1 MYLFSL
7 AFSFYP
13 ITMKYEITI
22 TTDEK
27 ENSDLTL
34 SLNTVNGG
42 TFEVKS
48 YGTTMNFSQFIEF
61 ADGIHE
67 IRQKFAVINGK
78 HEESNG
84 RTN

>member
-34 SLNTVNGG
+34 SLNTANEGQ
-42 TFEVKS
+42 FEIKS

-61 ADGIHE
+61 ADAIHE
-67 IRQKFAVINGK
+67 IRQKFAVINAK
-78 HEESNG
+78 QEESNG

>member
-1 MYLFSL
+1 MCIPWLFIS
-7 AFSFYP
+7 ST
-13 ITMKYEITI
+13 TMKYEITI

-34 SLNTVNGG
+34 SLNTANEGQ
-42 TFEVKS
+42 FEIKS

-61 ADGIHE
+61 ADAIQE
-67 IRQKFAVINGK
+67 IREKFAVINGK

>member
-1 MYLFSL
+1 MCICSPWLFIS
-7 AFSFYP
+7 S
-13 ITMKYEITI
+13 
-22 TTDEK
+22 
-27 ENSDLTL
+27 
-34 SLNTVNGG
+34 
-42 TFEVKS
+42 
-48 YGTTMNFSQFIEF
+48 TTMNFEQFIEF

>member
-1 MYLFSL
+1 
-7 AFSFYP
+7 
-13 ITMKYEITI
+13 MKYEITI

-34 SLNTVNGG
+34 SLNTADGG
-42 TFEVKS
+42 TFEIKS
-48 YGTTMNFSQFIEF
+48 YGTTMNFEQFIEF
-61 ADGIHE
+61 ADAIQE
-67 IRQKFAVINGK
+67 IREKFAVINGK

>member
-1 MYLFSL
+1 MYLFPWPII
-7 AFSFYP
+7 FST
-13 ITMKYEITI
+13 TMKYEITI

-34 SLNTVNGG
+34 SLNTANGG
-42 TFEVKS
+42 SFEIKS

-61 ADGIHE
+61 ADAIHE
-67 IRQKFAVINGK
+67 IRQKFAVINAK

>member
-34 SLNTVNGG
+34 SLNTADGG
-42 TFEVKS
+42 TFEIKS

>member
-22 TTDEK
+22 TPDEK
-27 ENSDLTL
+27 ENSEITL
-34 SLNTVNGG
+34 SLNTANGG
-42 TFEVKS
+42 QFEIKS

-61 ADGIHE
+61 DDAIHE
-67 IRQKFAVINGK
+67 IRQKFAVLTSKQEN
-78 HEESNG
+78 ND
-84 RTN
+84 NA

>member
-1 MYLFSL
+1 
-7 AFSFYP
+7 
-13 ITMKYEITI
+13 MKYEITI

-27 ENSDLTL
+27 DNAEVSL
-34 SLNTVNGG
+34 SLNTADGG

-61 ADGIHE
+61 ADAINE
-67 IRQKFAVINGK
+67 IRQKFAVINAK
-78 HEESNG
+78 NEEESNG

>member
-1 MYLFSL
+1 MCICSPWLFI
-7 AFSFYP
+7 SFT
-13 ITMKYEITI
+13 TMKYEITI

-34 SLNTVNGG
+34 SLNTADGG
-42 TFEVKS
+42 TFEIKS

>member
-1 MYLFSL
+1 MYSL
-7 AFSFYP
+7 AFNSST
-13 ITMKYEITI
+13 TMKYEITI

-34 SLNTVNGG
+34 SLNTANGG

-61 ADGIHE
+61 ADAIHE
-67 IRQKFAVINGK
+67 IRQKFAVINAK
-78 HEESNG
+78 QEESNG

>member
-1 MYLFSL
+1 MYLYSL
-7 AFSFYP
+7 AFNSST
-13 ITMKYEITI
+13 TMKYEITI

-34 SLNTVNGG
+34 SLNTADGG
-42 TFEVKS
+42 TFEIKS

-61 ADGIHE
+61 ADAIHE

>member
-34 SLNTVNGG
+34 SLNTADGG
-42 TFEVKS
+42 TFEITS
-48 YGTTMNFSQFIEF
+48 YGTTMNFEQFIEF
-61 ADGIHE
+61 ADAIQE
-67 IRQKFAVINGK
+67 IREKFAVINGK

>member
-1 MYLFSL
+1 MCIPWLFIS
-7 AFSFYP
+7 ST
-13 ITMKYEITI
+13 TMKYEITI
-22 TTDEK
+22 TTDEN

-34 SLNTVNGG
+34 SLNTADGG
-42 TFEVKS
+42 TFEIKS

>member
-1 MYLFSL
+1 MYLFSP

-22 TTDEK
+22 TPDEK
-27 ENSDLTL
+27 ENSEITL
-34 SLNTVNGG
+34 SLNTANGG
-42 TFEVKS
+42 QFEIKS

>member
-27 ENSDLTL
+27 ENSNLTL
-34 SLNTVNGG
+34 SLNTANEGQ
-42 TFEVKS
+42 FEIKS

-61 ADGIHE
+61 ADAIQE
-67 IRQKFAVINGK
+67 IREKFAVINGK

>member
-1 MYLFSL
+1 
-7 AFSFYP
+7 
-13 ITMKYEITI
+13 MKYEITI

-34 SLNTVNGG
+34 SLNTANGG

-61 ADGIHE
+61 ADAIHE
-67 IRQKFAVINGK
+67 IRQKFAGINAK
-78 HEESNG
+78 QEENNG

>member
-1 MYLFSL
+1 MYLFAL

-34 SLNTVNGG
+34 SLNTADGG
-42 TFEVKS
+42 TFEIKS

>member
-1 MYLFSL
+1 MYSL
-7 AFSFYP
+7 AFNSST
-13 ITMKYEITI
+13 TMKYEITI

-34 SLNTVNGG
+34 SLNTADGG
-42 TFEVKS
+42 TFEIKS
-48 YGTTMNFSQFIEF
+48 YGTTMNFEQFIEF

>member
-22 TTDEK
+22 TPDEK
-27 ENSDLTL
+27 ENSEITL
-34 SLNTVNGG
+34 SLNTANEGQ
-42 TFEVKS
+42 FEIKS

-61 ADGIHE
+61 ADAIQE
-67 IRQKFAVINGK
+67 IREKFAVLTSKQEN
-78 HEESNG
+78 ND
-84 RTN
+84 NA

>member
-34 SLNTVNGG
+34 SLNTADGG
-42 TFEVKS
+42 TFEIKS
-48 YGTTMNFSQFIEF
+48 YGTTMNFEQFIEF

>member
-22 TTDEK
+22 TPDEK
-27 ENSDLTL
+27 ENSEITL
-34 SLNTVNGG
+34 SLNTANGG
-42 TFEVKS
+42 QFEIKS

-67 IRQKFAVINGK
+67 IREKFAVINGK
-78 HEESNG
+78 PEESNG

>member
-1 MYLFSL
+1 MCICSPWLFIS
-7 AFSFYP
+7 ST
-13 ITMKYEITI
+13 TMKYEITI

-27 ENSDLTL
+27 DNSDLTL
-34 SLNTVNGG
+34 SLNTADGG
-42 TFEVKS
+42 TFEIKS

-61 ADGIHE
+61 ADAIQE
-67 IRQKFAVINGK
+67 IREKFAVINGK

>member
-1 MYLFSL
+1 MCIPWLFIS
-7 AFSFYP
+7 ST
-13 ITMKYEITI
+13 TMKYEITI

-27 ENSDLTL
+27 DNSDLTL
-34 SLNTVNGG
+34 SLNTADGG
-42 TFEVKS
+42 TFEIKS
-48 YGTTMNFSQFIEF
+48 YGTTMNFEQFIEF

>member
-1 MYLFSL
+1 MCIPWLFIS
-7 AFSFYP
+7 ST
-13 ITMKYEITI
+13 TMKYEITI

-27 ENSDLTL
+27 DNSDLTL
-34 SLNTVNGG
+34 SLNTADGG
-42 TFEVKS
+42 TFEIKS

-78 HEESNG
+78 YEENNG

>member
-22 TTDEK
+22 TTDEN

-34 SLNTVNGG
+34 SLNTADGG
-42 TFEVKS
+42 TFEIKS
-48 YGTTMNFSQFIEF
+48 YGTTMNFEQFIEF

>member
-1 MYLFSL
+1 MYSL
-7 AFSFYP
+7 AFNFST
-13 ITMKYEITI
+13 TMKYEITI

-34 SLNTVNGG
+34 SLNTADGG
-42 TFEVKS
+42 TFEIKS

-61 ADGIHE
+61 ADAIQE
-67 IRQKFAVINGK
+67 IREKFAVINGK

>member
-1 MYLFSL
+1 MCILWLFIS
-7 AFSFYP
+7 ST
-13 ITMKYEITI
+13 TMKYEITI

-34 SLNTVNGG
+34 SLNTADGG
-42 TFEVKS
+42 TFEIKS

-61 ADGIHE
+61 ADAIQE
-67 IRQKFAVINGK
+67 IREKFAVINGK

>member
-1 MYLFSL
+1 
-7 AFSFYP
+7 
-13 ITMKYEITI
+13 MKYEITI
-22 TTDEK
+22 TPSDEK
-27 ENSDLTL
+27 DNAELTL

-42 TFEVKS
+42 TFEVTS